1 MEEVASLCIKNRD
14 GRKKEKVE
22 SEFFFFFFY
31 NAFVR
36 LKTVHRIAIVVVFW
50 MDSNQERIYKHI
62 TPLSTVLTLIY

>member
-14 GRKKEKVE
+14 GRKKKKLKA
-22 SEFFFFFFY
+22 SFFFFFY

-36 LKTVHRIAIVVVFW
+36 LKTVHRIAMVVVFW

-62 TPLSTVLTLIY
+62 TPQSSP

>member
-14 GRKKEKVE
+14 GRKKEKLKA
-22 SEFFFFFFY
+22 SFFFFL
-31 NAFVR
+31 R

-62 TPLSTVLTLIY
+62 TPQSSP